1 MSNYLS
7 GSQKSSTSTEE
18 DLAIVHVKSLAEKLM
33 SIEDNSLKTLLKC
46 VLYSHVP
53 CSFFPNE
60 ILEFFKLVPLPNQT
74 SC

>member
-33 SIEDNSLKTLLKC
+33 SIEDNIVKMCVVQPRSL
-46 VLYSHVP
+46 
-53 CSFFPNE
+53 
-60 ILEFFKLVPLPNQT
+60 
-74 SC
+74 